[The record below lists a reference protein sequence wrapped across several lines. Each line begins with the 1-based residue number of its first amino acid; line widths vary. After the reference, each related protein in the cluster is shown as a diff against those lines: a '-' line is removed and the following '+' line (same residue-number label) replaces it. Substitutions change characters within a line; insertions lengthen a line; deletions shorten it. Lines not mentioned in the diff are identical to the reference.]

1 MTMDF
6 RKQIIYQIWPRSFQD
21 SNHDGI
27 GDLRGILQ
35 RLDYLQSLGVDLIW
49 LSPIYCSPNTD
60 YGYDISD
67 YYQIHPEFGTMED
80 FDELLAQCRQRGMG
94 IIMDLVA
101 NHTSDQHPWFQQCL
115 SDVHSPFRDCYY
127 FREGKDGNPP
137 NNWISMFGGS
147 AWTRDPLKENSWY
160 LTTFTPHQCD
170 LNWEN
175 PAVRQEI
182 VNIMRFWLN
191 KGVSGF
197 RMDVINTIA
206 KKEGLPSYRPHKKGY
221 QFARE
226 YMTNLPRSHQFLQQ
240 LMAQLQDFDFITI
253 GEGMMADNDACA
265 LYAGEGRG
273 ELNMMIMF
281 DLHLQDCGPLGKYDF
296 RKLYHWTIPGF
307 KSILFRWQSDSQQRH
322 YWVANYMNNHDQPRS
337 LSRFGD
343 DHRYRTESAKAFALM
358 NLTLRGT
365 PLIYQGEEIGMTNCL
380 LQPQEWRDY
389 EAINIFQTLQTMM
402 HLPRFLALKV
412 VQRMTRDHA
421 RTPMQWDDSSYGGFS
436 DHQPWIKVNPN
447 YTTINLKRDEQSDQ
461 SIVRWYREVIRL
473 RKAHSAL
480 NTGAMEPV
488 LRKHRQILA
497 YRRFDS
503 QQEFLILINLSGSV
517 ARYSLKEQGRRLL
530 DSHPDPRPGLLKP
543 YESRLIQ
550 IR

>member
-1 MTMDF
+1 MDY
-6 RKQIIYQIWPRSFQD
+6 KNKVIYQIWPRSFQD

-35 RLDYLQSLGVDLIW
+35 RLDHLQDLGIDLIW
-49 LSPIYCSPNTD
+49 LSPVYCSPNTD

-67 YYQIHPEFGTMED
+67 YYSIHPDFGTMDD
-80 FDELLAQCRQRGMG
+80 FDTLLAEYKKRGMG

-101 NHTSDQHPWFQQCL
+101 NHTSDQHPWFQACL
-115 SDVHSPFRDCYY
+115 NDVNSPYRDCYY
-127 FREGKDGNPP
+127 FREGIGSKEP

-147 AWTRDPLKENSWY
+147 AWTKDPLKPQSWY

-175 PAVRQEI
+175 PRVREE
-182 VNIMRFWLN
+182 VANVMRFWLE
-191 KGVSGF
+191 KGVNGF

-206 KKEGLPSYRPHKKGY
+206 KQPGLPSWHPEKKGY
-221 QFARE
+221 QFAKDL
-226 YMTNLPRSHQFLQQ
+226 MTNLPKSHEYIQELIGK
-240 LMAQLQDFDFITI
+240 LSQDFDFITI

-265 LYAGEGRG
+265 LYAGEDRG

-307 KSILFRWQSDSQQRH
+307 KSIIFRWQSDSQKRN

-337 LSRFGD
+337 ISRFGND
-343 DHRYRTESAKAFALM
+343 SRYRIESAKAFALM

-365 PLIYQGEEIGMTNCL
+365 PLIYQGEEIGMTNCRL
-380 LQPQEWRDY
+380 EKDEWRDY
-389 EAINIFQTLQTMM
+389 EAINIYSTLQTMM
-402 HLPRFLALKV
+402 HLPKFIAKKV

-421 RTPMQWDDSSYGGFS
+421 RTPVQWDESDYAGFS

-447 YTTINLKRDEQSDQ
+447 YKQINLKKDLVLET
-461 SIVRWYREVIRL
+461 SINRWYKQVIAL
-473 RKAHSAL
+473 RKAYTAL
-480 NTGAMEPV
+480 NTGIMKPV
-488 LRKHRQILA
+488 LKNHKQILGYVRKDDKA
-497 YRRFDS
+497 
-503 QQEFLILINLSGSV
+503 EFLILINLSGSL
-517 ARYSLKEQGRRLL
+517 ARFDLKTEGSILM
-530 DSHPDPRPGLLKP
+530 DSYPDPQPQLLRP

>member
-1 MTMDF
+1 MDY
-6 RKQIIYQIWPRSFQD
+6 KNKVIYQIWPRSFQD

-35 RLDYLQSLGVDLIW
+35 RLDHLQDLGIDLIW
-49 LSPIYCSPNTD
+49 LSPVYCSPNTD

-67 YYQIHPEFGTMED
+67 YYSIHPDFGTMDD
-80 FDELLAQCRQRGMG
+80 FDALLAECKKRGMG

-101 NHTSDQHPWFQQCL
+101 NHTSDQHPWFQACL
-115 SDVHSPFRDCYY
+115 NDVNSPYRDCYY
-127 FREGKDGNPP
+127 FREGIGSKEP

-147 AWTRDPLKENSWY
+147 AWTKDPLKPQSWY

-175 PAVRQEI
+175 PRVREE
-182 VNIMRFWLN
+182 VANVMRFWLE

-206 KKEGLPSYRPHKKGY
+206 KQPGLPSWHPEKKGY
-221 QFARE
+221 QFAKDL
-226 YMTNLPRSHQFLQQ
+226 MTNLPKSHEYIQELIGK
-240 LMAQLQDFDFITI
+240 LSQDFDFITI

-265 LYAGEGRG
+265 LYAGEDRG

-307 KSILFRWQSDSQQRH
+307 KSIIFRWQSDSQKRN

-337 LSRFGD
+337 ISRFGND
-343 DHRYRTESAKAFALM
+343 SRYRIESAKAFALM

-365 PLIYQGEEIGMTNCL
+365 PLIYQGEEIGMTNCRL
-380 LQPQEWRDY
+380 EKDEWRDY
-389 EAINIFQTLQTMM
+389 EAINIYSTLQTMM
-402 HLPRFLALKV
+402 HLPKFIAKKV

-421 RTPMQWDDSSYGGFS
+421 RTPVQWDESDYAGFS

-447 YTTINLKRDEQSDQ
+447 YKQINLKKDLVLET
-461 SIVRWYREVIRL
+461 SINRWYKQVIAL
-473 RKAHSAL
+473 RKAYTAL
-480 NTGAMEPV
+480 NTGIMKPV
-488 LRKHRQILA
+488 LKNHKQILGYVRKDDKA
-497 YRRFDS
+497 
-503 QQEFLILINLSGSV
+503 EFLILINLSSSLARFNLKTEGSI
-517 ARYSLKEQGRRLL
+517 LM
-530 DSHPDPRPGLLKP
+530 DSYPDPQPQLLRP

>member
-1 MTMDF
+1 MDY
-6 RKQIIYQIWPRSFQD
+6 KNKVIYQIWPRSFQD

-35 RLDYLQSLGVDLIW
+35 RLDHLQDLGIDLIW
-49 LSPIYCSPNTD
+49 LSPVYCSPNTD

-67 YYQIHPEFGTMED
+67 YYSIHPDFGTMDD
-80 FDELLAQCRQRGMG
+80 FDALLAECKKRGMG

-101 NHTSDQHPWFQQCL
+101 NHTSDQHPWFQACL
-115 SDVHSPFRDCYY
+115 NDVNSPYRDCYY
-127 FREGKDGNPP
+127 FREGIGSKEP

-147 AWTRDPLKENSWY
+147 AWTKDPLKPQSWY

-175 PAVRQEI
+175 PRVREE
-182 VNIMRFWLN
+182 VANVMRFWLE

-206 KKEGLPSYRPHKKGY
+206 KQPGLPSWHPEKKGY
-221 QFARE
+221 QFAKDL
-226 YMTNLPRSHQFLQQ
+226 MTNLPKSHEYIQELIGK
-240 LMAQLQDFDFITI
+240 LSQDFDFITI

-265 LYAGEGRG
+265 LYAGEDRG

-307 KSILFRWQSDSQQRH
+307 KSIIFRWQSDSQKRN

-337 LSRFGD
+337 ISRFGND
-343 DHRYRTESAKAFALM
+343 SRYRIESAKAFALM

-365 PLIYQGEEIGMTNCL
+365 PLIYQGEEIGMTNCRL
-380 LQPQEWRDY
+380 EKDEWRDY
-389 EAINIFQTLQTMM
+389 EAINIYSTLQTMM
-402 HLPRFLALKV
+402 HLPKFIAKKV

-421 RTPMQWDDSSYGGFS
+421 RTPVQWDESDYAGFS

-447 YTTINLKRDEQSDQ
+447 YKQINLKNDLGLET
-461 SIVRWYREVIRL
+461 SICRWYKQVIAL
-473 RKAHSAL
+473 RKAYTAL
-480 NTGAMEPV
+480 NTGIMKPV
-488 LRKHRQILA
+488 LKNHKQILGYVRKDDKA
-497 YRRFDS
+497 
-503 QQEFLILINLSGSV
+503 EFLVLINLSGSL
-517 ARYSLKEQGRRLL
+517 ARFNLKTEGSILM
-530 DSHPDPRPGLLKP
+530 DSYPDPQPQLLRP

>member
-1 MTMDF
+1 MDY
-6 RKQIIYQIWPRSFQD
+6 KNKVIYQIWPRSFQD

-35 RLDYLQSLGVDLIW
+35 RLDHLQDLGIDMIW
-49 LSPIYCSPNTD
+49 LSPVYCSPNTD

-67 YYQIHPEFGTMED
+67 YYSIHPDFGTMDD
-80 FDELLAQCRQRGMG
+80 FDALLAECKKRGMG

-101 NHTSDQHPWFQQCL
+101 NHTSDQHPWFQACL
-115 SDVHSPFRDCYY
+115 NDVNSPYRDCYY
-127 FREGKDGNPP
+127 FREGIGSKEP

-147 AWTRDPLKENSWY
+147 AWTKDPLKPQSWY

-175 PAVRQEI
+175 PRVREE
-182 VNIMRFWLN
+182 VANVMRFWLE

-206 KKEGLPSYRPHKKGY
+206 KQPGLPSWHPEKKGY
-221 QFARE
+221 QFAKDL
-226 YMTNLPRSHQFLQQ
+226 MTNLPKSHEYIQELIGK
-240 LMAQLQDFDFITI
+240 LSQDFDFITI

-265 LYAGEGRG
+265 LYAGEDRG

-307 KSILFRWQSDSQQRH
+307 KSIIFRWQSDSQKRN

-337 LSRFGD
+337 ISRFGND
-343 DHRYRTESAKAFALM
+343 SRYRVESAKAFALM

-365 PLIYQGEEIGMTNCL
+365 PLIYQGEEIGMTNCRL
-380 LQPQEWRDY
+380 EKDEWRDY
-389 EAINIFQTLQTMM
+389 EAINIYSTLQTMM
-402 HLPRFLALKV
+402 HLPKFIAKKV

-421 RTPMQWDDSSYGGFS
+421 RTPVQWDESDYAGFS

-447 YTTINLKRDEQSDQ
+447 YKQINLKKDLVLET
-461 SIVRWYREVIRL
+461 SINRWYKQVIAL
-473 RKAHSAL
+473 RKAYTAL
-480 NTGAMEPV
+480 NTGIMKPV
-488 LRKHRQILA
+488 LKNHKQILGYVRKDDKA
-497 YRRFDS
+497 
-503 QQEFLILINLSGSV
+503 EFLILINLSSSLARFDLKTEGSI
-517 ARYSLKEQGRRLL
+517 LM
-530 DSHPDPRPGLLKP
+530 DSYPDPQPQLLRP
-543 YESRLIQ
+543 YESRVIQ

>member
-1 MTMDF
+1 MDY
-6 RKQIIYQIWPRSFQD
+6 KNKVIYQIWPRSFQD

-35 RLDYLQSLGVDLIW
+35 RLDHLQDLGIDLIW
-49 LSPIYCSPNTD
+49 LSPVYCSPNTD

-67 YYQIHPEFGTMED
+67 YYSIHPDFGTMDD
-80 FDELLAQCRQRGMG
+80 FDALLAECKKRGMG

-101 NHTSDQHPWFQQCL
+101 NHTSDQHPWFQACL
-115 SDVHSPFRDCYY
+115 NDVNSPYRDCYY
-127 FREGKDGNPP
+127 FREGIGSKEP

-147 AWTRDPLKENSWY
+147 AWTKDPLKPQSWY

-175 PAVRQEI
+175 PRVREE
-182 VNIMRFWLN
+182 VANVMRFWLE

-206 KKEGLPSYRPHKKGY
+206 KQPGLPSWHPEKKGY
-221 QFARE
+221 QFAKDL
-226 YMTNLPRSHQFLQQ
+226 MTNLPKSHEYIQELIGK
-240 LMAQLQDFDFITI
+240 LSPDFDFITI

-265 LYAGEGRG
+265 LYAGEDRG

-307 KSILFRWQSDSQQRH
+307 KSIIFRWQSDSQKRN

-337 LSRFGD
+337 ISRFGND
-343 DHRYRTESAKAFALM
+343 SRYRIESAKAFALM

-365 PLIYQGEEIGMTNCL
+365 PLIYQGEEIGMTNCRL
-380 LQPQEWRDY
+380 EKDEWRDY
-389 EAINIFQTLQTMM
+389 EAINIYSTLQTMM
-402 HLPRFLALKV
+402 HLPKFIAKKV

-421 RTPMQWDDSSYGGFS
+421 RTPVQWNESDYAGFS

-447 YTTINLKRDEQSDQ
+447 YKQINLKKDLVLET
-461 SIVRWYREVIRL
+461 SINRWYKQVIAL
-473 RKAHSAL
+473 RKAYTAL
-480 NTGAMEPV
+480 NTGIMKPV
-488 LRKHRQILA
+488 LKNHKQILGYVRKDDKA
-497 YRRFDS
+497 
-503 QQEFLILINLSGSV
+503 EFLILINLSSSLARFDLKTEGSI
-517 ARYSLKEQGRRLL
+517 LM
-530 DSHPDPRPGLLKP
+530 DSYPDPQPQLLRP

>member
-1 MTMDF
+1 MDY
-6 RKQIIYQIWPRSFQD
+6 KNKVIYQIWPRSFQD

-35 RLDYLQSLGVDLIW
+35 RLDHLQDLGIDLIW
-49 LSPIYCSPNTD
+49 LSPVYCSPNTD

-67 YYQIHPEFGTMED
+67 YYSIHPDFGTMDD
-80 FDELLAQCRQRGMG
+80 FDALLAECKKRGMG

-101 NHTSDQHPWFQQCL
+101 NHTSDQHPWFQACL
-115 SDVHSPFRDCYY
+115 NDVNSPYRDCYY
-127 FREGKDGNPP
+127 FREGIGSKEP

-147 AWTRDPLKENSWY
+147 AWTKDLLKPQSWY

-175 PAVRQEI
+175 PRVREE
-182 VNIMRFWLN
+182 VANVMRFWLE

-206 KKEGLPSYRPHKKGY
+206 KQPGLPSWHPEKKGY
-221 QFARE
+221 QFAKDL
-226 YMTNLPRSHQFLQQ
+226 MTNLPKSHEYIQELIGK
-240 LMAQLQDFDFITI
+240 LSQDFDFITI

-265 LYAGEGRG
+265 LYAGEDRG

-307 KSILFRWQSDSQQRH
+307 KSIIFRWQSDSQKRN

-337 LSRFGD
+337 ISRFGND
-343 DHRYRTESAKAFALM
+343 SRYRIESAKAFALM

-365 PLIYQGEEIGMTNCL
+365 PLIYQGEEIGMTNCRL
-380 LQPQEWRDY
+380 EKDEWRDY
-389 EAINIFQTLQTMM
+389 EAINIYSTLQTMM
-402 HLPRFLALKV
+402 HLPKFIAKKV

-421 RTPMQWDDSSYGGFS
+421 RTPVQWDESDYAGFS

-447 YTTINLKRDEQSDQ
+447 YKQINLKNDLVLET
-461 SIVRWYREVIRL
+461 SICRWYKQVIAL
-473 RKAHSAL
+473 RKACPAL
-480 NTGAMEPV
+480 NTGVMEPV
-488 LRKHRQILA
+488 LKNHKQILGYVRKDDKA
-497 YRRFDS
+497 
-503 QQEFLILINLSGSV
+503 EFLVLINLSGSL
-517 ARYSLKEQGRRLL
+517 ARFNLKTEGSILM
-530 DSHPDPRPGLLKP
+530 DSYPDPQPQLLRP

>member
-1 MTMDF
+1 MDY
-6 RKQIIYQIWPRSFQD
+6 KNKVIYQIWPRSFQD

-35 RLDYLQSLGVDLIW
+35 RLDHLQDLGIDLIW
-49 LSPIYCSPNTD
+49 LSPVYCSPNTD

-67 YYQIHPEFGTMED
+67 YYSIHPDFGTMDD
-80 FDELLAQCRQRGMG
+80 FDTLLAECKKRGMG

-101 NHTSDQHPWFQQCL
+101 NHTSDQHPWFQACL
-115 SDVHSPFRDCYY
+115 NDVNSPYRDCYY
-127 FREGKDGNPP
+127 FREGIGSKEP

-147 AWTRDPLKENSWY
+147 AWTKDPLKPQSWY

-175 PAVRQEI
+175 PRVREE
-182 VNIMRFWLN
+182 VANVMRFWLE
-191 KGVSGF
+191 KGVNGF

-206 KKEGLPSYRPHKKGY
+206 KQPGLPSWHPEKKGY
-221 QFARE
+221 QFAKDL
-226 YMTNLPRSHQFLQQ
+226 MTNLPKSHEYIQELIGK
-240 LMAQLQDFDFITI
+240 LSQDFDFITI

-265 LYAGEGRG
+265 LYAGEDRG

-307 KSILFRWQSDSQQRH
+307 KSIIFRWQSDSQKRN

-337 LSRFGD
+337 ISRFGND
-343 DHRYRTESAKAFALM
+343 SRYRIESAKAFALM

-365 PLIYQGEEIGMTNCL
+365 PLIYQGEEIGMTNCRL
-380 LQPQEWRDY
+380 EKDEWRDY
-389 EAINIFQTLQTMM
+389 EAINIYSTLQTMM
-402 HLPRFLALKV
+402 HLPKFIAKKV

-421 RTPMQWDDSSYGGFS
+421 RTPVQWDESDYAGFS

-447 YTTINLKRDEQSDQ
+447 YKQINLKKDLVLET
-461 SIVRWYREVIRL
+461 SINRWYKQVIAL
-473 RKAHSAL
+473 RKAYTAL
-480 NTGAMEPV
+480 NTGIMKPV
-488 LRKHRQILA
+488 LKNHKQILGYVRKDDKA
-497 YRRFDS
+497 
-503 QQEFLILINLSGSV
+503 EFLILINLSGSL
-517 ARYSLKEQGRRLL
+517 ARFDLKTEGSILM
-530 DSHPDPRPGLLKP
+530 DSYPDPQPQLLRP

>member
-1 MTMDF
+1 MDY
-6 RKQIIYQIWPRSFQD
+6 KNKVIYQIWPRSFQD

-35 RLDYLQSLGVDLIW
+35 RLDHLQDLGIDLIW
-49 LSPIYCSPNTD
+49 LSPVYCSPNTD

-67 YYQIHPEFGTMED
+67 YYSIHPDFGTMDD
-80 FDELLAQCRQRGMG
+80 FDALLAECKKRGMG

-101 NHTSDQHPWFQQCL
+101 NHTSDQHPWFQACL
-115 SDVHSPFRDCYY
+115 NDVNSPYRDCYY
-127 FREGKDGNPP
+127 FREGIGSKEP

-147 AWTRDPLKENSWY
+147 AWTKDPLKPQSWY

-175 PAVRQEI
+175 PRVREE
-182 VNIMRFWLN
+182 VANVMRFWLE

-206 KKEGLPSYRPHKKGY
+206 KQPGLPSWHPEKKGY
-221 QFARE
+221 QFAKDL
-226 YMTNLPRSHQFLQQ
+226 MTNLPKSHEYIQELIGK
-240 LMAQLQDFDFITI
+240 LSQDFDFITI

-265 LYAGEGRG
+265 LYAGEDRG

-307 KSILFRWQSDSQQRH
+307 KSIIFRWQSDSQKRN

-337 LSRFGD
+337 ISRFGND
-343 DHRYRTESAKAFALM
+343 SRYRVESAKAFALM

-365 PLIYQGEEIGMTNCL
+365 PLIYQGEEIGMTNCRL
-380 LQPQEWRDY
+380 EKDEWRDY
-389 EAINIFQTLQTMM
+389 EAINIYSTLQTMM
-402 HLPRFLALKV
+402 HLPKFIAKKV

-421 RTPMQWDDSSYGGFS
+421 RTPVQWDESDYAGFS

-447 YTTINLKRDEQSDQ
+447 YKQINLKKDLVLET
-461 SIVRWYREVIRL
+461 SINRWYKQVIAL
-473 RKAHSAL
+473 RKAYTAL
-480 NTGAMEPV
+480 NTGIMKPV
-488 LRKHRQILA
+488 LKNHKQILGYVRKDDKA
-497 YRRFDS
+497 
-503 QQEFLILINLSGSV
+503 EFLILINLSSSLARFDLKTEGSI
-517 ARYSLKEQGRRLL
+517 LM
-530 DSHPDPRPGLLKP
+530 DSYPDPQPQLLRP

>member
-1 MTMDF
+1 MDC
-6 RKQIIYQIWPRSFQD
+6 KNKVIYQIWPRSFQD

-35 RLDYLQSLGVDLIW
+35 RLDHLQDLGIDLIW
-49 LSPIYCSPNTD
+49 LSPVYCSPNTD

-67 YYQIHPEFGTMED
+67 YYSIHPDFGTMDD
-80 FDELLAQCRQRGMG
+80 FDALLAECKKRGMR

-101 NHTSDQHPWFQQCL
+101 NHTSDQHPWFQACL
-115 SDVHSPFRDCYY
+115 NDVNCSYRDCYY
-127 FREGKDGNPP
+127 FREGIGSKEP

-147 AWTRDPLKENSWY
+147 AWTKDPLKPQSWY

-175 PAVRQEI
+175 PRVREE
-182 VNIMRFWLN
+182 VANVMRFWLE

-206 KKEGLPSYRPHKKGY
+206 KQPGLPSWHPEKKGY
-221 QFARE
+221 QFAKDL
-226 YMTNLPRSHQFLQQ
+226 MTNLPKSHEYIQELIGK
-240 LMAQLQDFDFITI
+240 LSPDFDFITI

-265 LYAGEGRG
+265 LYAGEDRG

-307 KSILFRWQSDSQQRH
+307 KSIIFRWQSDSQKRN

-337 LSRFGD
+337 ISRFGND
-343 DHRYRTESAKAFALM
+343 SRYRVESAKAFALM

-365 PLIYQGEEIGMTNCL
+365 PLIYQGEEIGMTNCRL
-380 LQPQEWRDY
+380 EKDEWRDY
-389 EAINIFQTLQTMM
+389 EAINIYSTLQTMM
-402 HLPRFLALKV
+402 HLPKFIAKKV

-421 RTPMQWDDSSYGGFS
+421 RTPVQWDESDYPSFS

-447 YTTINLKRDEQSDQ
+447 YKQINLKKDLVLET
-461 SIVRWYREVIRL
+461 SINRWYKQVIAL
-473 RKAHSAL
+473 RKAYTAL
-480 NTGAMEPV
+480 NTGIMKPV
-488 LRKHRQILA
+488 LKNHKQILGYVRKDDKA
-497 YRRFDS
+497 
-503 QQEFLILINLSGSV
+503 EFLILINLSSSLARFDLKTEGSI
-517 ARYSLKEQGRRLL
+517 LM
-530 DSHPDPRPGLLKP
+530 DSYPDPQPQLLRP

>member
-1 MTMDF
+1 MDC
-6 RKQIIYQIWPRSFQD
+6 KNKVIYQIWPRSFQD

-35 RLDYLQSLGVDLIW
+35 RLDHLQDLGIDLIW
-49 LSPIYCSPNTD
+49 LSPVYCSPNTD

-67 YYQIHPEFGTMED
+67 YYSIHPDFGTMDD
-80 FDELLAQCRQRGMG
+80 FDALLAECKKRGMG

-101 NHTSDQHPWFQQCL
+101 NHTSDQHPWFQACL
-115 SDVHSPFRDCYY
+115 NDVNSPYRDCYY
-127 FREGKDGNPP
+127 FREGIGSKEP

-147 AWTRDPLKENSWY
+147 AWTKDPLKPQSWY

-175 PAVRQEI
+175 PRVREE
-182 VNIMRFWLN
+182 VANVMRFWLE

-206 KKEGLPSYRPHKKGY
+206 KQPGLPSWHPEKKGY
-221 QFARE
+221 QFAKDL
-226 YMTNLPRSHQFLQQ
+226 MTNLPKSHEYIQELIGK
-240 LMAQLQDFDFITI
+240 LSQDFDFITI

-265 LYAGEGRG
+265 LYAGEDRG

-307 KSILFRWQSDSQQRH
+307 KSIIFRWQSDSQKRN

-337 LSRFGD
+337 ISRFGND
-343 DHRYRTESAKAFALM
+343 SRYRIESAKAFALM

-365 PLIYQGEEIGMTNCL
+365 PLIYQGEEIGMTNCRL
-380 LQPQEWRDY
+380 EKDEWRDY
-389 EAINIFQTLQTMM
+389 EAINIYSTLQTMM
-402 HLPRFLALKV
+402 HLPKFIAKKV

-421 RTPMQWDDSSYGGFS
+421 RTPVQWDESDYAGFS

-447 YTTINLKRDEQSDQ
+447 YKQINLKKDLVLET
-461 SIVRWYREVIRL
+461 SINRWYKQVIAL
-473 RKAHSAL
+473 RKAYTAL
-480 NTGAMEPV
+480 NTGIMKPV
-488 LRKHRQILA
+488 LKNHKQILGYVRKDDKA
-497 YRRFDS
+497 
-503 QQEFLILINLSGSV
+503 EFLILINLSSSLARFDLKTEGSI
-517 ARYSLKEQGRRLL
+517 LM
-530 DSHPDPRPGLLKP
+530 DSYPDPQPQLLRP
-543 YESRLIQ
+543 YESRVIQ

>member
-1 MTMDF
+1 MDC
-6 RKQIIYQIWPRSFQD
+6 KNKVIYQIWPRSFQD

-35 RLDYLQSLGVDLIW
+35 RLDHLQDLGIDLIW
-49 LSPIYCSPNTD
+49 LSPVYCSPNTD

-67 YYQIHPEFGTMED
+67 YYSIHPDFGTMDD
-80 FDELLAQCRQRGMG
+80 FDALLAECKKRGMG

-101 NHTSDQHPWFQQCL
+101 NHTSDQHPWFQACL
-115 SDVHSPFRDCYY
+115 NDVNCPYRDCYY
-127 FREGKDGNPP
+127 FREGIGSKEP

-147 AWTRDPLKENSWY
+147 AWTKDLLKPQSWY

-175 PAVRQEI
+175 PRVREE
-182 VNIMRFWLN
+182 VANVMRFWLE

-206 KKEGLPSYRPHKKGY
+206 KQPGLPSWHPEKKGY
-221 QFARE
+221 QFAKDL
-226 YMTNLPRSHQFLQQ
+226 MTNLPKSHEYIQELIGK
-240 LMAQLQDFDFITI
+240 LSQDFDFITI

-265 LYAGEGRG
+265 LYAGEDRG

-307 KSILFRWQSDSQQRH
+307 KSIIFRWQSDSQKRN

-337 LSRFGD
+337 ISRFGND
-343 DHRYRTESAKAFALM
+343 SRYRIESAKAFALM

-365 PLIYQGEEIGMTNCL
+365 PLIYQGEEIGMTNCRL
-380 LQPQEWRDY
+380 EKDEWRDY
-389 EAINIFQTLQTMM
+389 EAINIYSTLQTMM
-402 HLPRFLALKV
+402 HLPKFIAKKV

-421 RTPMQWDDSSYGGFS
+421 RTPVQWDESDYAGFS

-447 YTTINLKRDEQSDQ
+447 YKQINLKNDLVLET
-461 SIVRWYREVIRL
+461 SICRWYKQVIAL
-473 RKAHSAL
+473 RKACPAL
-480 NTGAMEPV
+480 NTGVMEPV
-488 LRKHRQILA
+488 LKNHKQILGYVRKDDKA
-497 YRRFDS
+497 
-503 QQEFLILINLSGSV
+503 EFLVLINLSGSL
-517 ARYSLKEQGRRLL
+517 ARFNLKTEGSILM
-530 DSHPDPRPGLLKP
+530 DSYPDPQPQLLRP

>member
-1 MTMDF
+1 MDY
-6 RKQIIYQIWPRSFQD
+6 KNKVIYQIWPRSFQD

-35 RLDYLQSLGVDLIW
+35 RLDHLQDLGIDLIW
-49 LSPIYCSPNTD
+49 LSPVYCSPNTD

-67 YYQIHPEFGTMED
+67 YYSIHPDFGTMDD
-80 FDELLAQCRQRGMG
+80 FDALLAECKKRGMG

-101 NHTSDQHPWFQQCL
+101 NHTSDQHPWFQACL
-115 SDVHSPFRDCYY
+115 NDVNSPYRDCYY
-127 FREGKDGNPP
+127 FREGIGSKEP

-147 AWTRDPLKENSWY
+147 AWTKYPLKPQSWY

-175 PAVRQEI
+175 PRVREE
-182 VNIMRFWLN
+182 VANVMRFWLE

-206 KKEGLPSYRPHKKGY
+206 KQPGLPSWHPEKKGY
-221 QFARE
+221 QFAKDL
-226 YMTNLPRSHQFLQQ
+226 MTNLPKSHEYIQELIGK
-240 LMAQLQDFDFITI
+240 LSPDFDFITI

-265 LYAGEGRG
+265 LYAGEDRG

-307 KSILFRWQSDSQQRH
+307 KSIIFRWQSDSQKRN

-337 LSRFGD
+337 ISRFGND
-343 DHRYRTESAKAFALM
+343 SRYRIESAKAFALM

-365 PLIYQGEEIGMTNCL
+365 PLIYQGEEIGMTNCRL
-380 LQPQEWRDY
+380 EKDEWRDY
-389 EAINIFQTLQTMM
+389 EAINIYSTLQTMM
-402 HLPRFLALKV
+402 HLPKFIAKKV

-421 RTPMQWDDSSYGGFS
+421 RTPVQWNESDYAGFS

-447 YTTINLKRDEQSDQ
+447 YKQINLKKDLVLET
-461 SIVRWYREVIRL
+461 SINRWYKQVIAL
-473 RKAHSAL
+473 RKAYTAL
-480 NTGAMEPV
+480 NTGIMKPV
-488 LRKHRQILA
+488 LKNHKQILGYVRKDDKA
-497 YRRFDS
+497 
-503 QQEFLILINLSGSV
+503 EFLVLINLSGSL
-517 ARYSLKEQGRRLL
+517 ARFNLKTEGSILM
-530 DSHPDPRPGLLKP
+530 DSYPDPQPQLLRP
-543 YESRLIQ
+543 YESRVIQ

>member
-1 MTMDF
+1 MDY
-6 RKQIIYQIWPRSFQD
+6 KNKVIYQIWPRSFQD

-35 RLDYLQSLGVDLIW
+35 RLDHLQDLGIDLIW
-49 LSPIYCSPNTD
+49 LSPVYCSPNTD

-67 YYQIHPEFGTMED
+67 YYSIHPDFGTMDD
-80 FDELLAQCRQRGMG
+80 FDALLAECKKRGMG

-101 NHTSDQHPWFQQCL
+101 NHTSDQHPWFQACL
-115 SDVHSPFRDCYY
+115 NDVNSPYRDCYY
-127 FREGKDGNPP
+127 FREGIGSKEP

-147 AWTRDPLKENSWY
+147 AWTKDPLKPQSWY

-175 PAVRQEI
+175 PRVREE
-182 VNIMRFWLN
+182 VANVMRFWLE
-191 KGVSGF
+191 KGVNGF

-206 KKEGLPSYRPHKKGY
+206 KQPGLPSWHPEKKGY
-221 QFARE
+221 QFAKDL
-226 YMTNLPRSHQFLQQ
+226 MTNLPKSHEYIQELIGK
-240 LMAQLQDFDFITI
+240 LSQDFDFITI

-265 LYAGEGRG
+265 LYAGEDRG

-307 KSILFRWQSDSQQRH
+307 KSIIFRWQSDSQKRN

-337 LSRFGD
+337 ISRFAND
-343 DHRYRTESAKAFALM
+343 SRYRIESAKAFALM

-365 PLIYQGEEIGMTNCL
+365 PLIYQGEEIGMTNCRL
-380 LQPQEWRDY
+380 EKDEWRDY
-389 EAINIFQTLQTMM
+389 EAINIYSTLQTMM
-402 HLPRFLALKV
+402 HLPKFIAKKV

-421 RTPMQWDDSSYGGFS
+421 RTPVQWDESDYAGFS

-447 YTTINLKRDEQSDQ
+447 YKQINLKKDLVLET
-461 SIVRWYREVIRL
+461 SINRWYKQVIAL
-473 RKAHSAL
+473 RKAYTAL
-480 NTGAMEPV
+480 NTGVMEPV
-488 LRKHRQILA
+488 LKNHKQILGYVRKDDKA
-497 YRRFDS
+497 
-503 QQEFLILINLSGSV
+503 EFLVLINLSSSLARFNLKTEGSI
-517 ARYSLKEQGRRLL
+517 LM
-530 DSHPDPRPGLLKP
+530 DSYPDPQPQLLRP
-543 YESRLIQ
+543 YESRVIQ

>member
-1 MTMDF
+1 MDY
-6 RKQIIYQIWPRSFQD
+6 KNKVIYQIWPRSFQD

-35 RLDYLQSLGVDLIW
+35 RLDHLQDLGIDLIW
-49 LSPIYCSPNTD
+49 LSPVYCSPNTD

-67 YYQIHPEFGTMED
+67 YYSIHPDFGTMDD
-80 FDELLAQCRQRGMG
+80 FDALLAECKKRGMG

-101 NHTSDQHPWFQQCL
+101 NHTSDQHPWFQACL
-115 SDVHSPFRDCYY
+115 NDVNSPYRDCYY
-127 FREGKDGNPP
+127 FREGIGSKEP

-147 AWTRDPLKENSWY
+147 AWTKDPLKPQSWY

-175 PAVRQEI
+175 PRVREE
-182 VNIMRFWLN
+182 VANVMRFWLE
-191 KGVSGF
+191 KGVNGF

-206 KKEGLPSYRPHKKGY
+206 KQPGLPSWHPEKKGY
-221 QFARE
+221 QFAKDL
-226 YMTNLPRSHQFLQQ
+226 MTNLPKSHEYIQELIGK
-240 LMAQLQDFDFITI
+240 LSQDFDFITI

-265 LYAGEGRG
+265 LYAGEDRG

-307 KSILFRWQSDSQQRH
+307 KSIIFRWQSDSQKRN

-337 LSRFGD
+337 ISRFGND
-343 DHRYRTESAKAFALM
+343 SRYRIESAKAFALM

-365 PLIYQGEEIGMTNCL
+365 PLIYQGEEIGMTNCRL
-380 LQPQEWRDY
+380 EKDEWRDY
-389 EAINIFQTLQTMM
+389 EAINIYSTLQTMM
-402 HLPRFLALKV
+402 HLPKFIAKKV

-421 RTPMQWDDSSYGGFS
+421 RTPVQWDESDYAGFS

-447 YTTINLKRDEQSDQ
+447 YKQINLKKDLVLET
-461 SIVRWYREVIRL
+461 SINRWYKQVIAL
-473 RKAHSAL
+473 RKAYTAL
-480 NTGAMEPV
+480 NTGIMKPV
-488 LRKHRQILA
+488 LKNHKQILGYVRKDDKA
-497 YRRFDS
+497 
-503 QQEFLILINLSGSV
+503 EFLILINLSGSL
-517 ARYSLKEQGRRLL
+517 ARFDLKTEGSILM
-530 DSHPDPRPGLLKP
+530 DSYPDPQPQLLRP